1 MTNNNESLNDDND
14 AIVNESEN
22 NSEIVDS
29 IVDKENI
36 PEKINYLDPEIL
48 NVKKYTYEQ
57 LMEQTDD
64 EKLISD
70 DAELYSN
77 DDFSNISEKQLV
89 KGTIVAVNDKEVLV
103 DIGFKSEGVI
113 DKNEFKA
120 VPHVGEEVEVFLV
133 VFEDKR
139 GR

>member
-1 MTNNNESLNDDND
+1 MTNNNENLNDNND
-14 AIVNESEN
+14 TAVNESEN
-22 NSEIVDS
+22 NSEIINS
-29 IVDKENI
+29 QSDKKST
-36 PEKINYLDPEIL
+36 PEKINYLNPEIL

-89 KGTIVAVNDKEVLV
+89 KGTIVAVNDKEV
-103 DIGFKSEGVI
+103 
-113 DKNEFKA
+113 
-120 VPHVGEEVEVFLV
+120 
-133 VFEDKR
+133 
-139 GR
+139 

>member
-1 MTNNNESLNDDND
+1 MTNNNESLNDNND

-29 IVDKENI
+29 LVDKENI
-36 PEKINYLDPEIL
+36 PEKINYLNPEIL

-89 KGTIVAVNDKEVLV
+89 KITDLLGRKVSNYKSRNIPLIYIYDDGT
-103 DIGFKSEGVI
+103 
-113 DKNEFKA
+113 
-120 VPHVGEEVEVFLV
+120 VEKKIII
-133 VFEDKR
+133 E
-139 GR
+139 